1 VSRGRRKAI
10 PFDPDGEILD
20 GPLLRQLR
28 RDLVKMG
35 LEVAAALASPKDAAK
50 PLLAVAE
57 NLKDWSSI
65 IRDEKAWKALC
76 ANSPKE

>member
-1 VSRGRRKAI
+1 
-10 PFDPDGEILD
+10 
-20 GPLLRQLR
+20 
-28 RDLVKMG
+28 MG